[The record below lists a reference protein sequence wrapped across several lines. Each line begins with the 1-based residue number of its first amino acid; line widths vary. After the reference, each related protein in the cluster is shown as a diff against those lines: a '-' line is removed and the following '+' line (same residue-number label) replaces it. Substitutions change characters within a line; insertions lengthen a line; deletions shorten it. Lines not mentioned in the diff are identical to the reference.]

1 LIIVDPASG
10 AIRKSVTRY
19 VEVQDL
25 AYAPDGGRLA
35 VGVCHGDRIVEL
47 ETADYAETAVL
58 MTPDGGCAWDFAY
71 SPDGESL
78 AATLPTRR
86 GDPLGARF
94 ADLRVVGD
102 DPTVETE
109 LGRSLPALAYRPD
122 GAALVVAGSGG
133 LHVLA
138 VAEGYRKIRTVDQ
151 VDVRE
156 LAFTVDGSFLLVGL
170 DSGLVVLDATRGYVK
185 YHEDQLGE
193 VRDLAVDASGK
204 WIAVVRPTQV
214 TVHRAPD
221 LGEIARFTGQGLT
234 SADFSIGGARLAVA
248 DSMAQQVRIFERAL
262 LRAPAVDPP
271 VPRRAA
277 DRGGDGV
284 GITSWSCS
292 SPFGSCWAS
301 GGPSPGPVLPRDAV
315 LLLQY
320 FPLGLRLLGRR
331 RLGLRR
337 RPSFKQS
344 RSLSGRL
351 CPGCGNRRDD
361 IVPCQITSRAQSA
374 RYDFTRRA
382 TG

>member
-1 LIIVDPASG
+1 MSERGNAHVWFDRSIEENKRQIRTQRWRLGAGAVAILFILTGQSRCPRPPIPEPPPGADELAVAAGNTLIIVDPASG

-25 AYAPDGGRLA
+25 ANAPDGGRLA

-214 TVHRAPD
+214 TVRPQSSGPRRDSPLHRARSDVRRFLDRRRAPGGGRQHGPTGPD
-221 LGEIARFTGQGLT
+221 LRAGPASSASSRPTGT
-234 SADFSIGGARLAVA
+234 SACGRS
-248 DSMAQQVRIFERAL
+248 
-262 LRAPAVDPP
+262 
-271 VPRRAA
+271 
-277 DRGGDGV
+277 
-284 GITSWSCS
+284 
-292 SPFGSCWAS
+292 
-301 GGPSPGPVLPRDAV
+301 
-315 LLLQY
+315 
-320 FPLGLRLLGRR
+320 GRR
-331 RLGLRR
+331 RGWDYVLVVLLTLRFLLGLWRAFAWP
-337 RPSFKQS
+337 RP
-344 RSLSGRL
+344 
-351 CPGCGNRRDD
+351 
-361 IVPCQITSRAQSA
+361 TA
-374 RYDFTRRA
+374 
-382 TG
+382 